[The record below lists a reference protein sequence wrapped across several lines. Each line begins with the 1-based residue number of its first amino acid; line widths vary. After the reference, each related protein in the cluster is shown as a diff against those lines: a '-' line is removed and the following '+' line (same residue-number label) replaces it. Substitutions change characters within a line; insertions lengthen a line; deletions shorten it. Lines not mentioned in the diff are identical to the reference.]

1 MMSTQLAHP
10 TYHDD
15 LGDGLVCRWS
25 TAADT
30 EKIGL
35 LLSTVHRDREDE
47 PLNLLSQD
55 LARIF
60 MSGKYPFMD
69 AGDFAVVE
77 DINHPDR
84 PIIAC
89 TCLWRHQ
96 WRYAGIP
103 LAVGR
108 PEYVA
113 TDAAYRNR
121 GLVRRLFEMV
131 HARSEAEGHLVQ
143 AITGIG
149 YFYRQFG
156 YEYVME
162 LDGSRTVY
170 FSQIPERKEGDAE
183 PYQLRPATL
192 DDIPALMDFYNQQR
206 ADNLLWY
213 EPDEAYWHFNVSY
226 WDDPAVQ
233 SRDVTTLGI
242 KGRYFMIVDNDSR
255 AVGSTWIRT
264 RRWGRSLGVAPFL
277 SNATDVD
284 RPALMASLL
293 RLLRDQG
300 ARTPGN
306 RAETPP
312 CSELRFDLGAHHPL
326 YGLMGDKLAVLT
338 AQPYAWYVRI
348 PDLTAFLQR
357 IAPVLEERLAH
368 SLLAGHTGELKI
380 DLYRDGLLLRFEQG
394 KLAQVERWRQPAYG
408 EEATAGSPP
417 LVFLQL
423 LLSHR
428 SLDELRAFYPDVW
441 ADDKVK
447 LLLETLFP
455 KLPSRVFEPFE

>member
-1 MMSTQLAHP
+1 MSLFLIDP
-10 TYHDD
+10 TFSED
-15 LGDGLVCRWS
+15 LGDGLVRRWS

-30 EKIGL
+30 EQVGL

-47 PLNLLSQD
+47 PLNVLSHD

-60 MSGKYPFMD
+60 MSGKFPFMD

-77 DINHPDR
+77 DTSQPAHP
-84 PIIAC
+84 IVAC

-103 LAVGR
+103 LGVGR

-113 TDAAYRNR
+113 TDPAYRNR

-131 HARSEAEGHLVQ
+131 HARSEAEGHLLQ
-143 AITGIG
+143 AITGIA

-162 LDGSRTVY
+162 LDGNRTVY
-170 FSQIPERKEGDAE
+170 FSQIPDGKEGEAE
-183 PYQLRPATL
+183 PYQLRAATL
-192 DDIPALMDFYNQQR
+192 EDIPQLMAFYDQQR

-213 EPDEAYWHFNVSY
+213 EPDEAYWRFIVSY

-242 KGRYFMIVDNDSR
+242 KGRYFMIIDNDGR
-255 AVGSTWIRT
+255 AVGSTWVRT

-277 SNATDVD
+277 STAPDVD
-284 RPALMASLL
+284 RPAVMASLL

-300 ARTPGN
+300 TRMPGN
-306 RAETPP
+306 GPDTPP
-312 CSELRFDLGAHHPL
+312 CDELRFDLGANHPL
-326 YGLMGDKLAVLT
+326 YGLMGDKLAL
-338 AQPYAWYVRI
+338 AISRPYAWYVRI
-348 PDLTAFLQR
+348 PNLAAFLQH
-357 IAPVLEERLAH
+357 IAPVLEERLAR
-368 SLLAGHTGELKI
+368 SLLAGYTGELKI
-380 DLYRDGLLLRFEQG
+380 DLYREGLLLRFERG
-394 KLAQVERWRQPAYG
+394 KLMQIERWRQPAYG
-408 EEATAGSPP
+408 EEAMAGSPP

-428 SLDELRAFYPDVW
+428 SLEELRAFYPDVW
-441 ADDKVK
+441 ADDKAK
-447 LLLETLFP
+447 LLIDTLFP

>member
-1 MMSTQLAHP
+1 MVSLLAAP
-10 TYHDD
+10 TFSED
-15 LGDGLVCRWS
+15 LGHGLIRRWS

-60 MSGKYPFMD
+60 MSGKFPFMD
-69 AGDFAVVE
+69 AGDFAVIE
-77 DINHPDR
+77 DISQPTH

-103 LAVGR
+103 LGVGR

-113 TDAAYRNR
+113 TDPAYRNR

-143 AITGIG
+143 AITGIA

-156 YEYVME
+156 YEYVLE

-170 FSQIPERKEGDAE
+170 VSQIPDRKEGEAE
-183 PYQLRPATL
+183 PYRLRPATL

-206 ADNLLWY
+206 AENLLWY
-213 EPDEAYWHFNVSY
+213 EPDEAYWRFIVRY

-242 KGRYFMIVDNDSR
+242 KGRYFMIVDNDGR
-255 AVGSTWIRT
+255 AVGSTWVRT

-277 SNATDVD
+277 SNAPDVD
-284 RPALMASLL
+284 RPAVMASLL
-293 RLLRDQG
+293 RLLREQG
-300 ARTPGN
+300 AQTPGSGTD
-306 RAETPP
+306 TPP
-312 CSELRFDLGAHHPL
+312 CDELRFDLGAHHPL
-326 YGLMGDKLAVLT
+326 YELMGEKLALLINR
-338 AQPYAWYVRI
+338 PYAWYVRI
-348 PDLTAFLQR
+348 PDLTAFLQH
-357 IAPVLEERLAH
+357 ITPVLEGRLAQ
-368 SLLAGHTGELKI
+368 SLLAGYTGELKI
-380 DLYRDGLLLRFEQG
+380 DLYRDGLLLRFERG

-408 EEATAGSPP
+408 EGATAGSPP

-423 LLSHR
+423 LLSYR
-428 SLDELRAFYPDVW
+428 SLDELRAFHPDVW
-441 ADDKVK
+441 ADDKSK
-447 LLLETLFP
+447 LLIDTLFP